1 VTRAMNDEFRID
13 PSFQP
18 WGPLISPTYE
28 LEPITTADIIIAS
41 TVWGLT
47 LINVIIG
54 IWLAYEQSKVSR
66 SPLRSVYVWMIWL
79 ELVIS
84 FVMGLESFLHLL
96 KYIRPSK
103 LMQVQLSRCI
113 LMITRLRLLL
123 HDPLLVV
130 CPGPTI
136 AADHHQ
142 PYPYHC
148 A

>member
-1 VTRAMNDEFRID
+1 MNDEFRVN

-28 LEPITTADIIIAS
+28 MEPITTADIIIAS

-47 LINVIIG
+47 LINVVIG
-54 IWLAYEQSKVSR
+54 IWLACGQSKVSR

-84 FVMGLESFLHLL
+84 FTMGLECFLHLL

-103 LMQVQLSRCI
+103 LIHAHLSRRT
-113 LMITRLRLLL
+113 LMGPRLRLLF

-130 CPGPTI
+130 YPGPTVV
-136 AADHHQ
+136 ADHHQ
-142 PYPYHC
+142 PYSCHC